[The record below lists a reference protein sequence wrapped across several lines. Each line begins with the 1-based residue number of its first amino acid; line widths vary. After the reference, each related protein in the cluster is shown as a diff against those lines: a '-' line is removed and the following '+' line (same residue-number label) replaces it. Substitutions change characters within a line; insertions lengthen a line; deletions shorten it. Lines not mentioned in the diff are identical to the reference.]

1 MRAATEAYGKSN
13 DCWSEI
19 ESLAEKLAEPSLQQ
33 TSRARRLNLAV
44 SMLDSKEF
52 SVLAAGGDDPLRV
65 PVLLTR
71 AGRKM
76 DEKELREIIRILS
89 LARQR
94 YPLQEGAEARDLPLI
109 YEALAVLHRI
119 SGDVIQHKADAL
131 FRRSL
136 ESIES
141 KPEPSAEEAAASIR
155 LRFLLRDFKG
165 AWDLSRLH
173 SELLDKLDHD
183 SRLRNLG
190 YLSRTAEFLGYA
202 DRLLQLKRQIT
213 ELGGKAEQPP
223 RPRSPL
229 AGLSVGSRADM
240 ALLAG
245 GIIRLLAACELEK
258 RERLLLAFIASLPAL
273 ELGEYALVQE
283 LLEGDTEGLG
293 YPWLEAA
300 ASARIGSACE
310 LLGDFEGALHSL
322 KRSREIAAGAGG
334 SPTFTARLDLT
345 AASVLLALGKPVEA
359 GEKARALVRSSAAPA
374 GIRLRARLLM
384 GGSLYERARDE
395 PERLGQALRVFAA
408 VERELDAPGAKDFP
422 GRLELSLVN
431 SIHQANVLR
440 KQAAAQSG
448 SERAGLYHKAISLQ
462 DDAMRRAGKAGNYR
476 LSAIAASNLG
486 ELYLES
492 GKYESAKKFTLWSLE
507 RAADSGQ
514 FETEWRCHWYLARI
528 ADAMGRAEEADRRL
542 AEAVRLVDSYR
553 ARILDVESKT
563 GFMTDKMDLYRY
575 IVRREMRAGRAVR
588 ALEFAERSR
597 ARALVESMG
606 WRFVTLAD
614 SGSSGLYRQYVSL
627 NGRESA
633 SRGGRALSVLGV
645 GGKREDFNV
654 LRDRMASVKKRIKAA
669 AGKEPLLGM
678 LVDGAP
684 ATAAE
689 IIAELPADTALLEY
703 FSLGDSLAV
712 FLVQDAKVDAL
723 ELKLSPGKLKD
734 KVRAYLAGSASD
746 PALAG
751 ELYRALLEP
760 VASRVKKARVLVIPH
775 GPLHRLPFET
785 LVGPEGLQVEKWT
798 ISYLQSASLL
808 RYLRLNSVRGGA
820 GGPSAGKRPL
830 KLLAFAD
837 PDTDYDR
844 DGKPNKVRLAHARKE
859 VAAFSP
865 GFRESVVL
873 SGDQAKES
881 VIAGLCR
888 GQDVIH
894 FACHG
899 EFYPA
904 RPWESKLFLAP
915 GGSGRSAK
923 PGSRD
928 GLLRAWEIYSLD
940 LKGNRLVTLS
950 GCETGRNKVQGGD
963 DPVGLATAFLHCG
976 AGALLVSLWKVE
988 DAATAE
994 LMRLF
999 YDNWIRHGRERVD
1012 ALRQAKLAMLKG
1024 KYSHPRQWAAFVFVG
1039 DR

>member
-19 ESLAEKLAEPSLQQ
+19 ESLAKKLAEPSLQQ
-33 TSRARRLNLAV
+33 TSRARRLSLAV
-44 SMLDSKEF
+44 SMLDSTEF
-52 SVLAAGGDDPLRV
+52 SVLAAGGDGPLRV
-65 PVLLTR
+65 PVLVTR
-71 AGRKM
+71 AGQKM
-76 DEKELREIIRILS
+76 DEKELGEIVRILS

-94 YPLQEGAEARDLPLI
+94 YPLQESAEARDLPLVC
-109 YEALAVLHRI
+109 EALAVLYRI
-119 SGDVIQHKADAL
+119 RGDIIQHRADAL

-136 ESIES
+136 ERIES
-141 KPEPSAEEAAASIR
+141 KPELTPEEAAASIR

-165 AWDLSRLH
+165 AWDLARLH
-173 SELLDKLDHD
+173 SELLGELDRD

-190 YLSRTAEFLGYA
+190 CLSRTARFLGYA
-202 DRLLQLKRQIT
+202 DKLLQLKRQIT
-213 ELGGKAEQPP
+213 ALGGKAEQPP

-229 AGLSVGSRADM
+229 AGLSVSSRADM
-240 ALLAG
+240 VLLTG
-245 GIIRLLAACELEK
+245 GIVRLLAACELDK

-273 ELGEYALVQE
+273 ELGEFALVQE
-283 LLEGDTEGLG
+283 LLEGDMAGLG

-310 LLGDFEGALHSL
+310 LVGDFEGALHSL
-322 KRSREIAAGAGG
+322 KHSRRIAAGAGG
-334 SPTFTARLDLT
+334 SPSFVARLDLNQ
-345 AASVLLALGKPVEA
+345 AAVLLALGKPVEA
-359 GEKARALVRSSAAPA
+359 GEKARALVRSSAAPV

-384 GGSLYERARDE
+384 GGSLYERARGE
-395 PERLGQALRVFAA
+395 PERLQQALRVFEL
-408 VERELDAPGAKDFP
+408 VERELDAPAAKDLP
-422 GRLELSLVN
+422 CRLELSLVN

-440 KQAAAQSG
+440 KQAGAQSG
-448 SERAGLYHKAISLQ
+448 GERAGLYHKAISLQ
-462 DDAMRRAGKAGNYR
+462 DDAMRRAGKAGDYR

-492 GKYESAKKFTLWSLE
+492 GKHESAKKFIRWSLE
-507 RAADSGQ
+507 RAVETGQ

-528 ADAMGRAEEADRRL
+528 ADAMGRAAEADSRL
-542 AEAVRLVDSYR
+542 DDAVRLVDSYR
-553 ARILDVESKT
+553 ARILDVESKA
-563 GFMTDKMDLYRY
+563 GFMTDKLDLYRY
-575 IVRREMRAGRAVR
+575 IVRREMRRGRPAR

-597 ARALVESMG
+597 ARSLVESMG

-614 SGSSGLYRQYVSL
+614 SGSNGLYRQYVSL
-627 NGRESA
+627 NGRESV
-633 SRGGRALSVLGV
+633 SRGGGTLSVLGV
-645 GGKREDFNV
+645 SGRREDFNV
-654 LRDRMASVKKRIKAA
+654 LRERLAAVKKRLKAA
-669 AGKEPLLGM
+669 ADKEPLLGM

-689 IIAELPADTALLEY
+689 IFAELPADTALLEY

-734 KVRAYLAGSASD
+734 KVRAYLTDSASD
-746 PALAG
+746 PELAG
-751 ELYRALLEP
+751 ELYKALLAP
-760 VASRVKKARVLVIPH
+760 VASRVRKSRVLVIPH

-785 LVGPEGLQVEKWT
+785 LLGPEGFQVEKWT

-820 GGPSAGKRPL
+820 GGPGAGKRPL
-830 KLLAFAD
+830 KLLALAD

-844 DGKPNKVRLAHARKE
+844 DGKPNKVSLVHARKE

-873 SGDQAKES
+873 SGSQAKES
-881 VIAGLCR
+881 VIAGLSR

-904 RPWESKLFLAP
+904 RPWESTLFLAP
-915 GGSGRSAK
+915 GGNNRSAK
-923 PGSRD
+923 RGSRD

-940 LKGNRLVTLS
+940 LKGNQLVTLS
-950 GCETGRNKVQGGD
+950 GCETGRNEVQGGD

-994 LMRLF
+994 LMSLF
-999 YDNWIRHGRERVD
+999 YDNWIRHGRERVE

-1024 KYSHPRQWAAFVFVG
+1024 KFSHPRQWAAFVFVG